1 MRKVL
6 LATTALVAM
15 GGVSAASADVTISGH
30 FSLEYNSWSDNT
42 VETDANDSS
51 MVDTSSMFINFSETL
66 DNGMSIAGKTG
77 QDGTASGAMDWIGGS
92 VSGDFGTIGFGSG
105 FESGDAFATATDVT
119 ADEAHSIKVS
129 DATAYDSVNDIVMPG
144 DEQLPGSTVSY
155 LSPDMSGFQFSV
167 GMGDTG
173 AYSDTTSIGAKYV
186 MAVAGG
192 SMTLKYAQS
201 DTGSTTSAATDDVEA
216 TSLGL
221 VIASGNATLT
231 LAQNTVGMGTS
242 TTDYTA
248 NSAGVTYKVSDT
260 LTVQAYTGSTE
271 DDIDAT
277 YEINDTGMGFT
288 YTVAPGLTA
297 SVTHNNWD
305 RKATGETDESGDNTA
320 FAIDLSF

>member
-15 GGVSAASADVTISGH
+15 GGVSAASADVTITGA

-42 VETDANDSS
+42 ASTSTNDSS
-51 MVDTSSMFINFSETL
+51 VVDTSSMFINFAETL
-66 DNGMSIAGKTG
+66 DNGMAIAGKTG
-77 QDGTASGAMDWIGGS
+77 QDGTSSGAMDYIGGQ
-92 VSGDFGTIGFGSG
+92 VSGDFGTIGFGA
-105 FESGDAFATATDVT
+105 FEKGDGFATATDVT
-119 ADEAHSIKVS
+119 ADEAHSIS
-129 DATAYDSVNDIVMPG
+129 LTDTTAYDGANDIVMPG
-144 DEQLPGSTVSY
+144 DEQLPASSVSY
-155 LSPDMSGFQFSV
+155 LSPAMSGFQFSV

-173 AYSDTTSIGAKYV
+173 AYSDTTSLGAQYV

-201 DTGSTTSAATDDVEA
+201 DTGSTTSSATDDVEA

-221 VIASGNATLT
+221 VIASGAATLT

-271 DDIDAT
+271 DDKDTT

-288 YTVAPGLTA
+288 YTIAPGLTA
-297 SVTHNNWD
+297 SLTHNNWD
-305 RKATGETDESGDNTA
+305 RKATSETDESGDNTA

>member
-15 GGVSAASADVTISGH
+15 GGVSAASADVTISGG

-42 VETDANDSS
+42 ASTTTNDSS
-51 MVDTSSMFINFSETL
+51 MVDYSSVYINFSETL
-66 DNGMSIAGKTG
+66 DNGMSIAGFTG
-77 QDGTASGAMDWIGGS
+77 QDGTSSGAMDDIGGS
-92 VSGDFGTIGFGSG
+92 VSGDFGTIGFGGS
-105 FESGDAFATATDVT
+105 ESGDAFATSTDVT
-119 ADEAHSIKVS
+119 ADEYNSVS
-129 DATAYDSVNDIVMPG
+129 LTDATAYDGTNDIVLPG
-144 DEQLPGSTVSY
+144 DEHVAGSTVSY
-155 LSPDMSGFQFSV
+155 LSPDISGFQFAV
-167 GMGDTG
+167 GMTDTG
-173 AYSDTTSIGAKYV
+173 AYSDTTSMGLKYV

-201 DTGSTTSAATDDVEA
+201 DTGSTTSSATDDVEA

-221 VIASGNATLT
+221 VVASGNATLT
-231 LAQNTVGMGTS
+231 LAQNTVGMGTG
-242 TTDYTA
+242 TTDYTS

-271 DDIDAT
+271 DDIDAS
-277 YEINDTGMGFT
+277 YEHNDTGMGFT

-297 SVTHNNWD
+297 SVTHNSWD